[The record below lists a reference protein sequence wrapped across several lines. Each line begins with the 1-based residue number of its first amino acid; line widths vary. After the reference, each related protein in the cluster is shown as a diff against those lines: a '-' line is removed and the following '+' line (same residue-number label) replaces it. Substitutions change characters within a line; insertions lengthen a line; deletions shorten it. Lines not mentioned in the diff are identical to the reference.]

1 MKEEKQEGTVA
12 TEELAGQIVESSA
25 EALPMIPVKTDHT
38 SVVFPYCKE
47 FAQGKELLYA
57 LRSWYKNCCFQAN
70 FVVIGDKE
78 DWFSE
83 EICFIECPRVSDNP
97 SVDTYHKLKVA
108 LESDK
113 VTDNFVWTNDDIY
126 VLQPIDLSH
135 IQLPKVIGLLDISK
149 YRGFYRENMQRTIDC
164 LNQLGAACQNYGTH
178 TPVMFNK
185 ASWLGLIAKLDE
197 QITQGML
204 YTSIY
209 FNLQQPQV
217 TAVTLD
223 WRKDPFLLP
232 VVSQN
237 PSTEVVKSLL
247 PKMFLNNARS
257 GYSPWLESFLD
268 KEFPAKCLFE
278 L

>member
-1 MKEEKQEGTVA
+1 MKEEKQEGVIA
-12 TEELAGQIVESSA
+12 TEEMAAKIADSSFNIVQ
-25 EALPMIPVKTDHT
+25 TDVLRATHT
-38 SVVFPYCKE
+38 SVVIPYCKE

-57 LRSWYKNCCFQAN
+57 LRSWDKNCCFPAD

-78 DWFSE
+78 EWFSD
-83 EICFIECPRVSDNP
+83 EIHFIECPRVSDNP

-108 LESDK
+108 LESDL
-113 VTDNFVWTNDDIY
+113 VTDDFIWSNDDIY

-135 IQLPKVIGLLDISK
+135 IQLPKVLGPLDTSRYK
-149 YRGFYRENMQRTIDC
+149 GFYRENMQRTIDC
-164 LNQLGAACQNYGTH
+164 LKQLGAACQNYGTH

-278 L
+278 Q

>member
-1 MKEEKQEGTVA
+1 MKEEKQEGVIA
-12 TEELAGQIVESSA
+12 TEEMAAKIADSSFNIVQKDVLMA
-25 EALPMIPVKTDHT
+25 THT
-38 SVVFPYCKE
+38 SVVIPYCKE

-57 LRSWYKNCCFQAN
+57 LRSWDKNCCFPAD

-78 DWFSE
+78 D
-83 EICFIECPRVSDNP
+83 CDNP

-108 LESDK
+108 LESDL
-113 VTDNFVWTNDDIY
+113 VTDDFIWTNDDIY

-135 IQLPKVIGLLDISK
+135 IQLPKVLGPLDTSK
-149 YRGFYRENMQRTIDC
+149 YKGFYRENMQRTIDF
-164 LNQLGAACQNYGTH
+164 LKQLGASCQNYGTH

-185 ASWLGLIAKLDE
+185 ASWLGMIAKLDE

-217 TAVTLD
+217 TTVTLD

-278 L
+278 Q

>member
-1 MKEEKQEGTVA
+1 MKEEKQEGVIA
-12 TEELAGQIVESSA
+12 TEEMAAKIADSSFNIVQ
-25 EALPMIPVKTDHT
+25 TDVLMATHT
-38 SVVFPYCKE
+38 SVVIPYCKE

-57 LRSWYKNCCFQAN
+57 LRSWDKNCCFPAD

-78 DWFSE
+78 DWFSD
-83 EICFIECPRVSDNP
+83 EIHFIECPRVSDNP
-97 SVDTYHKLKVA
+97 SVDTYQKLKVA
-108 LESDK
+108 LESDL
-113 VTDNFVWTNDDIY
+113 VTDDFIWTNDDIY

-135 IQLPKVIGLLDISK
+135 IQLPKVLGPLDTSK
-149 YRGFYRENMQRTIDC
+149 YKGFYRENMQRTIDC
-164 LNQLGAACQNYGTH
+164 LKQLGAACQNYDTH

-278 L
+278 Q

>member
-12 TEELAGQIVESSA
+12 TEELAGQIVESST
-25 EALPMIPVKTDHT
+25 EALPVIPVKTYHT

-113 VTDNFVWTNDDIY
+113 VTDDFVWTNDDIY
-126 VLQPIDLSH
+126 VLQSIDLSH
-135 IQLPKVIGLLDISK
+135 IQLPKVLGPLDTSK
-149 YRGFYRENMQRTIDC
+149 YKGFYRENMQRTIDC
-164 LNQLGAACQNYGTH
+164 LKQLGAACLNYGTH

-278 L
+278 Q

>member
-12 TEELAGQIVESSA
+12 TEELACQIVESSA
-25 EALPMIPVKTDHT
+25 EALPVIPVKTDHT

-113 VTDNFVWTNDDIY
+113 VTDDFVWTNDDIY
-126 VLQPIDLSH
+126 VLQSIDLSH
-135 IQLPKVIGLLDISK
+135 IQLPKVLGPLDTSK
-149 YRGFYRENMQRTIDC
+149 YKGFYRENMQRTIDC
-164 LNQLGAACQNYGTH
+164 LKQLGAACLNYGTH

>member
-1 MKEEKQEGTVA
+1 MKEEKQEGVIA
-12 TEELAGQIVESSA
+12 TEEMAAKIADSSFNIVQ
-25 EALPMIPVKTDHT
+25 TDVLMATHT
-38 SVVFPYCKE
+38 SVVIPYCKE

-57 LRSWYKNCCFQAN
+57 LRSWDKNCCFPAD

-78 DWFSE
+78 EWFSD
-83 EICFIECPRVSDNP
+83 EIHFIECPRVSDNP

-108 LESDK
+108 LESDL
-113 VTDNFVWTNDDIY
+113 VTDDFIWTNDDIY

-135 IQLPKVIGLLDISK
+135 IQLPKVLGLLDTSK
-149 YRGFYRENMQRTIDC
+149 YKGFYRENMQRTIDC
-164 LNQLGAACQNYGTH
+164 LKQLGAACQNYGTH

>member
-1 MKEEKQEGTVA
+1 MKEEKQEGVIA
-12 TEELAGQIVESSA
+12 TEEMAAKIADSSFNIVQKDVLMA
-25 EALPMIPVKTDHT
+25 THT
-38 SVVFPYCKE
+38 SVVIPYCKE

-57 LRSWYKNCCFQAN
+57 LRSWDKNCCFPAD

-78 DWFSE
+78 DWFSD
-83 EICFIECPRVSDNP
+83 EIHFIECPRVSDNP

-108 LESDK
+108 LESDL
-113 VTDNFVWTNDDIY
+113 VTDDFIWTNDDIY

-135 IQLPKVIGLLDISK
+135 IQLPKVLGPLDTSK
-149 YRGFYRENMQRTIDC
+149 YKGFYRENMQRTIDF
-164 LNQLGAACQNYGTH
+164 LKQLGASCQNYGTH

-217 TAVTLD
+217 TTVTLD

-278 L
+278 Q

>member
-1 MKEEKQEGTVA
+1 MKEEKQEGVIS
-12 TEELAGQIVESSA
+12 TEEMAAKIADSSFNIVQ
-25 EALPMIPVKTDHT
+25 TDVLRATHT
-38 SVVFPYCKE
+38 SVVIPYCKE

-57 LRSWYKNCCFQAN
+57 LRSWDKNCCFPAD

-78 DWFSE
+78 DWFSD
-83 EICFIECPRVSDNP
+83 EIHFIECPRVSDNP

-108 LESDK
+108 LERDL
-113 VTDNFVWTNDDIY
+113 VTDDFIWTNDDIY

-135 IQLPKVIGLLDISK
+135 IQLPKVLGPLDTSK
-149 YRGFYRENMQRTIDC
+149 YKGFYRENMQRTIDC
-164 LNQLGAACQNYGTH
+164 LKQLGAACQNYGTH

>member
-1 MKEEKQEGTVA
+1 MKEEKQEGVIA
-12 TEELAGQIVESSA
+12 TEEMAAKIADSSFNIVQ
-25 EALPMIPVKTDHT
+25 TDVLMATHT
-38 SVVFPYCKE
+38 SVVIPYCKE

-57 LRSWYKNCCFQAN
+57 LRSWDKNCCFPAD

-78 DWFSE
+78 DWFSD
-83 EICFIECPRVSDNP
+83 EIHFIECPRVSDNP

-108 LESDK
+108 LESDL
-113 VTDNFVWTNDDIY
+113 VTDDFIWTNDDIY

-135 IQLPKVIGLLDISK
+135 IQLPKVLGPLDTSK
-149 YRGFYRENMQRTIDC
+149 YKGFYRENMQRTIDC
-164 LNQLGAACQNYGTH
+164 LKQLGAACQNYGTH

-237 PSTEVVKSLL
+237 PSSEVVKSLL

-257 GYSPWLESFLD
+257 GYSLWLESFLD

-278 L
+278 Q

>member
-1 MKEEKQEGTVA
+1 MKEEKQEGVIA
-12 TEELAGQIVESSA
+12 TEEMAAKIADSSFNIVQ
-25 EALPMIPVKTDHT
+25 TDVLMATHI
-38 SVVFPYCKE
+38 SVVIPYCKE

-57 LRSWYKNCCFQAN
+57 LRSWDKNCCFPAD

-78 DWFSE
+78 DWFSD
-83 EICFIECPRVSDNP
+83 EIHFIECPRVSDNP

-108 LESDK
+108 LERDL
-113 VTDNFVWTNDDIY
+113 VTDDFIWTNDDIY

-135 IQLPKVIGLLDISK
+135 IQLPKVLGPLDTSK
-149 YRGFYRENMQRTIDC
+149 YKGFYRENMQRTIDC
-164 LNQLGAACQNYGTH
+164 LKQLGAACQNYGTH

-278 L
+278 Q

>member
-25 EALPMIPVKTDHT
+25 EALPVIPVKTDHT

-57 LRSWYKNCCFQAN
+57 LRSWDKNCCFPAD

-78 DWFSE
+78 DWFSD
-83 EICFIECPRVSDNP
+83 EIHFIECPRVSDNP
-97 SVDTYHKLKVA
+97 SVDTYNKLKVA
-108 LESDK
+108 LESDL
-113 VTDNFVWTNDDIY
+113 VTDDFIWTNDDIY

-135 IQLPKVIGLLDISK
+135 IQLPKVLGQLDTSK
-149 YRGFYRENMQRTIDC
+149 YKGFYRENMERTIDC
-164 LNQLGAACQNYGTH
+164 LKQLGASFQNYGTH

-278 L
+278 Q

>member
-1 MKEEKQEGTVA
+1 MKEEKNEGTAISQESTEKQQPAAAAA
-12 TEELAGQIVESSA
+12 TIMQH
-25 EALPMIPVKTDHT
+25 THT
-38 SVVFPYCKE
+38 SIVIPYCKE
-47 FAQGKELLYA
+47 FAQGKELLFA
-57 LRSWYKNCCFQAN
+57 LRSWAENCCFPAN
-70 FVVIGDKE
+70 IVVIGDKE
-78 DWFSE
+78 DWFSD
-83 EICFIECPRVSDNP
+83 EIHFIECPRMSDNP
-97 SVDTYHKLKVA
+97 SVDTFNKLKVA
-108 LESDK
+108 LESDI
-113 VTDNFVWTNDDIY
+113 VTDDFVWTNDDIY

-135 IQLPKVIGLLDISK
+135 IQLPKVLGPLDTSK
-149 YRGFYRENMQRTIDC
+149 YKGFYRENMQRTIDC
-164 LNQLGAACQNYGTH
+164 LKQLGAACQNYGTY

-278 L
+278 Q

>member
-1 MKEEKQEGTVA
+1 MKEEKQEGVIA
-12 TEELAGQIVESSA
+12 TEEMAAKIADSSFNIVQ
-25 EALPMIPVKTDHT
+25 TDVLRATHT
-38 SVVFPYCKE
+38 SVVIPYCKE

-57 LRSWYKNCCFQAN
+57 LRSWDKNCCFPAD

-78 DWFSE
+78 DWFSD
-83 EICFIECPRVSDNP
+83 EIHFIECPRVSDNP

-108 LESDK
+108 LESDL
-113 VTDNFVWTNDDIY
+113 VTDDFIWTNDDIY

-135 IQLPKVIGLLDISK
+135 IQLPKVLGPLDTSK
-149 YRGFYRENMQRTIDC
+149 YKGFYRENMQRTIDC
-164 LNQLGAACQNYGTH
+164 LKQLGAACQNYGTH

-278 L
+278 Q

>member
-1 MKEEKQEGTVA
+1 MKEEKNEGTAISQESTEKQQPAAAAA
-12 TEELAGQIVESSA
+12 TIMQH
-25 EALPMIPVKTDHT
+25 THT
-38 SVVFPYCKE
+38 SIVIPYCKE
-47 FAQGKELLYA
+47 FAQGKELLFA
-57 LRSWYKNCCFQAN
+57 LRSWAENCCFPAN
-70 FVVIGDKE
+70 IVVIGDKE
-78 DWFSE
+78 DWFSD
-83 EICFIECPRVSDNP
+83 EIHFIECPRMSDNP
-97 SVDTYHKLKVA
+97 SVDTFNKLKVA
-108 LESDK
+108 LESDI
-113 VTDNFVWTNDDIY
+113 VTDDFVWTNDDIY

-135 IQLPKVIGLLDISK
+135 IRLPKVLGPLEPQK
-149 YRGFYRENMQRTIDC
+149 YKGFYRENMLRTID
-164 LNQLGAACQNYGTH
+164 LLKSLGAGLQNFGTH
-178 TPVMFNK
+178 TPVYFNK
-185 ASWLGLIAKLDE
+185 ASWLGLIAQVGDN
-197 QITQGML
+197 IMQGML

-278 L
+278 Q

>member
-1 MKEEKQEGTVA
+1 MKEKKQEDVIA
-12 TEELAGQIVESSA
+12 TEEMAAKIADSSFYIVQ
-25 EALPMIPVKTDHT
+25 TDVLMATHT
-38 SVVFPYCKE
+38 SVVIPYCKE

-57 LRSWYKNCCFQAN
+57 LRSWDKNCCFPAD

-78 DWFSE
+78 DWFSD
-83 EICFIECPRVSDNP
+83 EIHFIECPRVSDNP

-108 LESDK
+108 LESDL
-113 VTDNFVWTNDDIY
+113 VTDDFIWTNDDIY

-135 IQLPKVIGLLDISK
+135 IQLPKVLGPLDTSK
-149 YRGFYRENMQRTIDC
+149 YNGFYRENMQRTIDC
-164 LNQLGAACQNYGTH
+164 LKQLGAACQNYGTH

-217 TAVTLD
+217 TVVLLD

-237 PSTEVVKSLL
+237 PSIEVVKSLL

-278 L
+278 Q

>member
-1 MKEEKQEGTVA
+1 MKEEKQEGVIA
-12 TEELAGQIVESSA
+12 TEEMAAKIADSSFNIVQ
-25 EALPMIPVKTDHT
+25 TDVLMATHT
-38 SVVFPYCKE
+38 SVVIPYCKE

-57 LRSWYKNCCFQAN
+57 LRSWDKNCCFPAD

-78 DWFSE
+78 EWFSD
-83 EICFIECPRVSDNP
+83 EIHFIECPRVSDNP

-108 LESDK
+108 LESDL
-113 VTDNFVWTNDDIY
+113 VTDDFIWTNDDIY

-135 IQLPKVIGLLDISK
+135 IQLPKVLGPLDTSK
-149 YRGFYRENMQRTIDC
+149 YKGFYRENMQRTIDC
-164 LNQLGAACQNYGTH
+164 LKQLGAACQNYGTH

-237 PSTEVVKSLL
+237 PSIEVVKSLL

-278 L
+278 Q

>member
-1 MKEEKQEGTVA
+1 MKEEKQEDVIA
-12 TEELAGQIVESSA
+12 TEEMAAKIADSSFNIVQ
-25 EALPMIPVKTDHT
+25 TDVLMVTHT
-38 SVVFPYCKE
+38 SVVIPYCKE

-57 LRSWYKNCCFQAN
+57 LRSWDKNCCFPAD

-78 DWFSE
+78 DWFSD
-83 EICFIECPRVSDNP
+83 EIHFIECPRVSDNP

-108 LESDK
+108 LESDL
-113 VTDNFVWTNDDIY
+113 VTDDFIWTNEDIY

-135 IQLPKVIGLLDISK
+135 IQLPKVLGPLDTSK
-149 YRGFYRENMQRTIDC
+149 YKGFYRENMQRTIDC
-164 LNQLGAACQNYGTH
+164 LKQLGASFQNYGTH

>member
-1 MKEEKQEGTVA
+1 MKEEKQEGVIA
-12 TEELAGQIVESSA
+12 TEEMAAKIADSSFNIVQ
-25 EALPMIPVKTDHT
+25 TDVLMATHT
-38 SVVFPYCKE
+38 SVVIPYCKE

-57 LRSWYKNCCFQAN
+57 LRSWDKNCCFPAD

-78 DWFSE
+78 DWFSD
-83 EICFIECPRVSDNP
+83 EIHFIECPRVSDNP

-108 LESDK
+108 LESDL
-113 VTDNFVWTNDDIY
+113 VTDDFIWTNDDIY

-135 IQLPKVIGLLDISK
+135 IQLPKVLGPLDTSK
-149 YRGFYRENMQRTIDC
+149 YKGFYGENMQRTIDC
-164 LNQLGAACQNYGTH
+164 LKQLGAACQNYGTH

-278 L
+278 Q

>member
-1 MKEEKQEGTVA
+1 MKEEKQEGVIA
-12 TEELAGQIVESSA
+12 TEEMAAKIADSSFNIVQ
-25 EALPMIPVKTDHT
+25 TDVLMATHT
-38 SVVFPYCKE
+38 SVVIPYCKE

-57 LRSWYKNCCFQAN
+57 LRSWDKNCCFPAD

-78 DWFSE
+78 DWFSD
-83 EICFIECPRVSDNP
+83 EIHFIECPRVSDNP

-108 LESDK
+108 LESDL
-113 VTDNFVWTNDDIY
+113 VTDDFIWTNDDIY

-135 IQLPKVIGLLDISK
+135 IQLPKVLGPLDTSK
-149 YRGFYRENMQRTIDC
+149 YKGFYRENMQRTIDC
-164 LNQLGAACQNYGTH
+164 LKQLGAACQNYGTH

>member
-1 MKEEKQEGTVA
+1 M
-12 TEELAGQIVESSA
+12 
-25 EALPMIPVKTDHT
+25 
-38 SVVFPYCKE
+38 
-47 FAQGKELLYA
+47 
-57 LRSWYKNCCFQAN
+57 
-70 FVVIGDKE
+70 
-78 DWFSE
+78 
-83 EICFIECPRVSDNP
+83 
-97 SVDTYHKLKVA
+97 
-108 LESDK
+108 
-113 VTDNFVWTNDDIY
+113 
-126 VLQPIDLSH
+126 
-135 IQLPKVIGLLDISK
+135 
-149 YRGFYRENMQRTIDC
+149 
-164 LNQLGAACQNYGTH
+164 
-178 TPVMFNK
+178 
-185 ASWLGLIAKLDE
+185 GLIAKLDE

-278 L
+278 Q

>member
-1 MKEEKQEGTVA
+1 MKEEKQEGVIA
-12 TEELAGQIVESSA
+12 TEEMAAKIADSSFNIVQ
-25 EALPMIPVKTDHT
+25 TDVLRATHT
-38 SVVFPYCKE
+38 SVVIPYCKE

-57 LRSWYKNCCFQAN
+57 LRSWDKNCCFPAD

-78 DWFSE
+78 DWFSD
-83 EICFIECPRVSDNP
+83 EIHFIECPRVSDNP

-108 LESDK
+108 LESDL
-113 VTDNFVWTNDDIY
+113 VTDDFIWTNDDIY

-135 IQLPKVIGLLDISK
+135 IQLPKVLGPLDTSK
-149 YRGFYRENMQRTIDC
+149 YKGFYRENMQCTIDC
-164 LNQLGAACQNYGTH
+164 LKQLGAACQNYGTH

-237 PSTEVVKSLL
+237 PSIEVVKSLL

-278 L
+278 Q

>member
-1 MKEEKQEGTVA
+1 MKEEKQEGVIA
-12 TEELAGQIVESSA
+12 TEEMAAKIADSSFNIVQ
-25 EALPMIPVKTDHT
+25 TDVLMATHT
-38 SVVFPYCKE
+38 SVVIPYCKE

-57 LRSWYKNCCFQAN
+57 LRSWDKNCCFPAD

-78 DWFSE
+78 DWFSD
-83 EICFIECPRVSDNP
+83 EIHFIECPRVSDNP

-108 LESDK
+108 LESDL
-113 VTDNFVWTNDDIY
+113 VTDDFIWTNDDIY

-135 IQLPKVIGLLDISK
+135 IQLPKVLGPLDTSK
-149 YRGFYRENMQRTIDC
+149 YKGFYRENMQRTIDC
-164 LNQLGAACQNYGTH
+164 LKHLGTACQNYGTH

-278 L
+278 Q

>member
-1 MKEEKQEGTVA
+1 
-12 TEELAGQIVESSA
+12 
-25 EALPMIPVKTDHT
+25 
-38 SVVFPYCKE
+38 
-47 FAQGKELLYA
+47 
-57 LRSWYKNCCFQAN
+57 
-70 FVVIGDKE
+70 
-78 DWFSE
+78 
-83 EICFIECPRVSDNP
+83 
-97 SVDTYHKLKVA
+97 
-108 LESDK
+108 
-113 VTDNFVWTNDDIY
+113 
-126 VLQPIDLSH
+126 
-135 IQLPKVIGLLDISK
+135 
-149 YRGFYRENMQRTIDC
+149 MQRTIDC
-164 LNQLGAACQNYGTH
+164 LKQLGAACQNYGTH

-278 L
+278 Q

>member
-1 MKEEKQEGTVA
+1 MKEEKQEGVIA
-12 TEELAGQIVESSA
+12 TEEMAAKIADSSFNIVQ
-25 EALPMIPVKTDHT
+25 TDVLMATHT
-38 SVVFPYCKE
+38 SVVIPYCKE

-57 LRSWYKNCCFQAN
+57 LRSWDKNCCFPAN

-78 DWFSE
+78 DWFY
-83 EICFIECPRVSDNP
+83 EIHFIECPRVSDNP

-108 LESDK
+108 LESDL
-113 VTDNFVWTNDDIY
+113 VTDDFIWTNDDIY

-135 IQLPKVIGLLDISK
+135 IQLPKVLGPLDTSK
-149 YRGFYRENMQRTIDC
+149 YKGFYRENMQRTIDC
-164 LNQLGAACQNYGTH
+164 LKQLGAACQNYGTH

-278 L
+278 Q

>member
-1 MKEEKQEGTVA
+1 MKEEKQEGVIA
-12 TEELAGQIVESSA
+12 TEEMAAKIADSSFNIVQ
-25 EALPMIPVKTDHT
+25 TDVLMATHT
-38 SVVFPYCKE
+38 SVVIPYCKE
-47 FAQGKELLYA
+47 FAQGKELLYV
-57 LRSWYKNCCFQAN
+57 LRSWDKNCCFPAD

-78 DWFSE
+78 DWFSD
-83 EICFIECPRVSDNP
+83 EIHFIECPRVSDNP

-108 LESDK
+108 LESDL
-113 VTDNFVWTNDDIY
+113 VTDDFIWTNDDIY

-135 IQLPKVIGLLDISK
+135 IQLPKVLGPLDTSK
-149 YRGFYRENMQRTIDC
+149 YKGFYRENMQRTIDC
-164 LNQLGAACQNYGTH
+164 LKQLGAACQNYGTH

-237 PSTEVVKSLL
+237 PSIEVVKSLL

-278 L
+278 Q

>member
-1 MKEEKQEGTVA
+1 MKEEKQVGTVA

-113 VTDNFVWTNDDIY
+113 VTDDFVWTNDDIY

-164 LNQLGAACQNYGTH
+164 LKQLGAACQNYGTH

-257 GYSPWLESFLD
+257 GYSPWLESFLN

-278 L
+278 Q

>member
-1 MKEEKQEGTVA
+1 MKEEKQEGVIA
-12 TEELAGQIVESSA
+12 TEEMAAKIADSSFNIVQ
-25 EALPMIPVKTDHT
+25 TDVLRATHT
-38 SVVFPYCKE
+38 SVVIPYCKE
-47 FAQGKELLYA
+47 FAQGKELMYA
-57 LRSWYKNCCFQAN
+57 LRSWNKNCCFPAD

-78 DWFSE
+78 EWFSD
-83 EICFIECPRVSDNP
+83 EIHFIECPRVSDNP

-108 LESDK
+108 LERDL
-113 VTDNFVWTNDDIY
+113 VTDDFIWTNDDIY

-135 IQLPKVIGLLDISK
+135 IQLPKVLGPLDTSK
-149 YRGFYRENMQRTIDC
+149 YKGFYRENMQRTIDC
-164 LNQLGAACQNYGTH
+164 LKQLGAACQNYGTH

-237 PSTEVVKSLL
+237 PSIEVVKSLL

-278 L
+278 Q

>member
-1 MKEEKQEGTVA
+1 MKEEKQEGVIA
-12 TEELAGQIVESSA
+12 TEEMAAKIADSSFNIVQ
-25 EALPMIPVKTDHT
+25 TDVLMATHT
-38 SVVFPYCKE
+38 SVVIPYCKE

-57 LRSWYKNCCFQAN
+57 LRSWDKNCCFPAN

-78 DWFSE
+78 DWFSD
-83 EICFIECPRVSDNP
+83 EIHFIECPRVSDNP

-108 LESDK
+108 LESDL
-113 VTDNFVWTNDDIY
+113 VTDDFIWTNDDIY

-135 IQLPKVIGLLDISK
+135 IQLPKVLGPLDTSK
-149 YRGFYRENMQRTIDC
+149 YKGFYRENMQRTIDC
-164 LNQLGAACQNYGTH
+164 LKQLGAACQNYGTH

-185 ASWLGLIAKLDE
+185 ASWLGMIAKLDE

-232 VVSQN
+232 VISQN

-278 L
+278 Q

>member
-1 MKEEKQEGTVA
+1 MKEEKQEGVIA
-12 TEELAGQIVESSA
+12 TEEMAAKIADSSFNIVQ
-25 EALPMIPVKTDHT
+25 TDVLMATHT
-38 SVVFPYCKE
+38 SVVIPYCKE

-57 LRSWYKNCCFQAN
+57 LRSWDKNCCFPAD
-70 FVVIGDKE
+70 FVVIGDE
-78 DWFSE
+78 EEWFSD
-83 EICFIECPRVSDNP
+83 EIHFIECQRVSDNP

-108 LESDK
+108 LESDL
-113 VTDNFVWTNDDIY
+113 VTDDFIWTNDDIY

-135 IQLPKVIGLLDISK
+135 IQLPKVIGPLDTSK
-149 YRGFYRENMQRTIDC
+149 YKGFYRENMQRTIDC
-164 LNQLGAACQNYGTH
+164 LKQLGAACQNYGTH

-257 GYSPWLESFLD
+257 GYSLWLESFLD

-278 L
+278 Q

>member
-1 MKEEKQEGTVA
+1 MKEEKQVGTVA

-113 VTDNFVWTNDDIY
+113 VTDDFVWTNDDIY

-164 LNQLGAACQNYGTH
+164 LKQLGAACQNYGTH

>member
-1 MKEEKQEGTVA
+1 MKEEKQEDVIA
-12 TEELAGQIVESSA
+12 TEEMAAKIADSSFNIVQ
-25 EALPMIPVKTDHT
+25 TDVLMATHT
-38 SVVFPYCKE
+38 SVVIPYCKE

-57 LRSWYKNCCFQAN
+57 LRSWDKNCCFPAN

-78 DWFSE
+78 DWFSD
-83 EICFIECPRVSDNP
+83 EIHFIECPRVSDNP

-108 LESDK
+108 LESDL
-113 VTDNFVWTNDDIY
+113 VTDDFIWTNDDIY

-135 IQLPKVIGLLDISK
+135 IQLPKVLGPLDTSK
-149 YRGFYRENMQRTIDC
+149 YKGFYRENMQRTIDC
-164 LNQLGAACQNYGTH
+164 LKQLGAACQNYGTH

-185 ASWLGLIAKLDE
+185 ASWLGMIAKLDE

-232 VVSQN
+232 VISQN

-278 L
+278 Q

>member
-1 MKEEKQEGTVA
+1 MKEEKQEGVIA
-12 TEELAGQIVESSA
+12 TEEMAAKIADSSFNIVQ
-25 EALPMIPVKTDHT
+25 TDVLRATHT
-38 SVVFPYCKE
+38 SVVIPYCKE

-57 LRSWYKNCCFQAN
+57 LRSWDKNCCFPAD

-78 DWFSE
+78 DWFSD
-83 EICFIECPRVSDNP
+83 EIHFIECPRVSDNP

-108 LESDK
+108 LESDL
-113 VTDNFVWTNDDIY
+113 VTDDFIWTNDDIY

-135 IQLPKVIGLLDISK
+135 IQLPKVLGPLDTSK
-149 YRGFYRENMQRTIDC
+149 YKGFYRENMQRTIDC
-164 LNQLGAACQNYGTH
+164 LKQLGAACQNYGTH

-257 GYSPWLESFLD
+257 GYSPWLESFLE

-278 L
+278 Q

>member
-1 MKEEKQEGTVA
+1 M
-12 TEELAGQIVESSA
+12 
-25 EALPMIPVKTDHT
+25 
-38 SVVFPYCKE
+38 
-47 FAQGKELLYA
+47 
-57 LRSWYKNCCFQAN
+57 
-70 FVVIGDKE
+70 
-78 DWFSE
+78 
-83 EICFIECPRVSDNP
+83 
-97 SVDTYHKLKVA
+97 
-108 LESDK
+108 
-113 VTDNFVWTNDDIY
+113 
-126 VLQPIDLSH
+126 LQPIDLSH
-135 IQLPKVIGLLDISK
+135 IQLPKVLGPLDTSK
-149 YRGFYRENMQRTIDC
+149 YKGFYRENMQHTIDC
-164 LNQLGAACQNYGTH
+164 LKQLGAACQNYGTH

-278 L
+278 Q

>member
-1 MKEEKQEGTVA
+1 MKEEKNEGTAISQESTEKQQPAAAAA
-12 TEELAGQIVESSA
+12 TIMQH
-25 EALPMIPVKTDHT
+25 THT
-38 SVVFPYCKE
+38 SIVIPYCKE
-47 FAQGKELLYA
+47 FAQGKELLFA
-57 LRSWYKNCCFQAN
+57 LRSWAENCCFPAN
-70 FVVIGDKE
+70 IVVIGDKE
-78 DWFSE
+78 DWFSD
-83 EICFIECPRVSDNP
+83 EIHFIECPRMSDNP
-97 SVDTYHKLKVA
+97 SVDTFNKLKVA
-108 LESDK
+108 LESDI
-113 VTDNFVWTNDDIY
+113 VTDDFVWTNDDIY

-135 IQLPKVIGLLDISK
+135 IQLPKVLGPLDTSK
-149 YRGFYRENMQRTIDC
+149 YKGFYRENMQRTIDC
-164 LNQLGAACQNYGTH
+164 LKQLGAACQNYGTH

-209 FNLQQPQV
+209 FNLRQPQV

-278 L
+278 Q

>member
-1 MKEEKQEGTVA
+1 MKEEKQEGVIA
-12 TEELAGQIVESSA
+12 TEEMAAKIADSSFNIVQ
-25 EALPMIPVKTDHT
+25 TDVLRATHT
-38 SVVFPYCKE
+38 SVVIPYCKE

-57 LRSWYKNCCFQAN
+57 LRSWDKNCCFPAD

-78 DWFSE
+78 EWFSD
-83 EICFIECPRVSDNP
+83 EIHFIECPRVSDNP

-108 LESDK
+108 LESDL
-113 VTDNFVWTNDDIY
+113 VTDDFIWTNDDIY

-135 IQLPKVIGLLDISK
+135 IQLPKVLGPLDTSRYK
-149 YRGFYRENMQRTIDC
+149 GFYRENMQRTIDC
-164 LNQLGAACQNYGTH
+164 LKQLGAACQNYGTH

-237 PSTEVVKSLL
+237 PSIEVVKSLL

-278 L
+278 Q

>member
-1 MKEEKQEGTVA
+1 MAAKIADSSFNIVQTDVLMA
-12 TEELAGQIVESSA
+12 T
-25 EALPMIPVKTDHT
+25 HT
-38 SVVFPYCKE
+38 SVVIPYCKE

-57 LRSWYKNCCFQAN
+57 LRSWDKNCCFPAD

-78 DWFSE
+78 DWFSD
-83 EICFIECPRVSDNP
+83 EIHFIECPRVSDNP
-97 SVDTYHKLKVA
+97 SVDTYQKLKVA
-108 LESDK
+108 LESDL
-113 VTDNFVWTNDDIY
+113 VTDDFIWTNDDIY

-135 IQLPKVIGLLDISK
+135 IQLPKVLGPLDTSK
-149 YRGFYRENMQRTIDC
+149 YKGFYRENMQRTIDC
-164 LNQLGAACQNYGTH
+164 LKQLGAACQNYGTH

-278 L
+278 Q

>member
-25 EALPMIPVKTDHT
+25 EALPVIPVKTNHT

-47 FAQGKELLYA
+47 FSQGKELLYA

-113 VTDNFVWTNDDIY
+113 VTDDFVWTNDDIY
-126 VLQPIDLSH
+126 VLQSIDLSH
-135 IQLPKVIGLLDISK
+135 IQLPKVLGPLDTSK
-149 YRGFYRENMQRTIDC
+149 YKGFYRENMQRTIDC
-164 LNQLGAACQNYGTH
+164 LKQLGAACQNYGTH

-237 PSTEVVKSLL
+237 PSTGVVKSLL

-278 L
+278 Q

>member
-1 MKEEKQEGTVA
+1 MKEEKQEGVIA
-12 TEELAGQIVESSA
+12 TEEMAAKIADSSFNIVQ
-25 EALPMIPVKTDHT
+25 TDVLMATHT
-38 SVVFPYCKE
+38 SVVIPYCKE
-47 FAQGKELLYA
+47 FAQGKELMYA
-57 LRSWYKNCCFQAN
+57 LRSWDKNCCFPAD

-78 DWFSE
+78 DWFSD
-83 EICFIECPRVSDNP
+83 EIHFIECPRVSDNP
-97 SVDTYHKLKVA
+97 SVDTYQKLKVA
-108 LESDK
+108 LESDL
-113 VTDNFVWTNDDIY
+113 VTDDFIWTNDDIY

-135 IQLPKVIGLLDISK
+135 IQLPKVLGPLDTSK
-149 YRGFYRENMQRTIDC
+149 YKGFYRENMQRTIDC
-164 LNQLGAACQNYGTH
+164 LKQLGAACQNYGTH

-185 ASWLGLIAKLDE
+185 ASWLGLIAKVDE

-278 L
+278 Q

>member
-1 MKEEKQEGTVA
+1 MKEEKQEGVIA
-12 TEELAGQIVESSA
+12 TEEMAAKIADSSFNIVQ
-25 EALPMIPVKTDHT
+25 TDVLRATHT
-38 SVVFPYCKE
+38 SVVIPYCKE

-57 LRSWYKNCCFQAN
+57 LRSWDKNCCFPAD

-78 DWFSE
+78 EWFSD
-83 EICFIECPRVSDNP
+83 EIHFIECPRVSDNP

-108 LESDK
+108 LESDL
-113 VTDNFVWTNDDIY
+113 VTDDFIWTNDDIY

-135 IQLPKVIGLLDISK
+135 IQLPKVLGPLDTSRYK
-149 YRGFYRENMQRTIDC
+149 GFYRENMQRTIDC
-164 LNQLGAACQNYGTH
+164 LKQLGAACQNYGTH